1 VSEQNPAVSGYGE
14 HAARPDAESRLP
26 AVLWSRR
33 PRVVVK
39 SDLLPGVSVLSTIAV
54 VGVAIGWIWSVIA
67 PAERLLITDD
77 GTPVPL
83 LDESYHRFDDLG
95 VFLLV
100 NLAAGLILGAVV
112 WQLRER
118 RGPVIMIAAV
128 LGAAVGGW
136 LAMRTGVAFAHGGYP
151 APASP
156 HPGGVVT
163 KAPGLGT
170 SWVLLA
176 QPLAVAFAY
185 GVLSAWNGRHDLGR
199 RLG

>member
-1 VSEQNPAVSGYGE
+1 MTEHNPAVPGYGE
-14 HAARPDAESRLP
+14 RAARPEAESRLL
-26 AVLWSRR
+26 AALWSRR

-39 SDLLPGVSVLSTIAV
+39 ADLLPGVSVLSTIAV
-54 VGVAIGWIWSVIA
+54 VGLALGWIWSMIA
-67 PAERLLITDD
+67 PAERLFITDD

-83 LDESYHRFDDLG
+83 LDESYHRFDDVG

-118 RGPVIMIAAV
+118 RGPVILIAAV
-128 LGAAVGGW
+128 LGAVVGGW
-136 LAMRTGVAFAHGGYP
+136 LAMRTGVSFAQGGYP
-151 APASP
+151 TPTAP
-156 HPGGVVT
+156 HPGDVVT

-170 SWVLLA
+170 SWALLA
-176 QPLAVAFAY
+176 QPFALAFAY